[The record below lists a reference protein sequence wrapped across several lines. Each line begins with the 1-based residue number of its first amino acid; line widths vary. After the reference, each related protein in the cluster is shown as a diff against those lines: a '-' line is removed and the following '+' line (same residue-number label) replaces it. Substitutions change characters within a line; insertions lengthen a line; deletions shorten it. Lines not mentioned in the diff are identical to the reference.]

1 MSTIFGALT
10 GNVQARIDA
19 ADAAKKQVFLY
30 RDILSKLF
38 DWGLPTIDTDF
49 KTILGRYGISVAA
62 PTIEFGSGEPL
73 VGGRGVETFS
83 NEMFRHAISSEIDAD
98 TRRKILKILDSR
110 SLIKDAEKKR
120 QLVEIMFGNVK
131 ERVDGVYAKL
141 FLVAMG
147 MLSNKGRFEYTD
159 DNNPEGAVRGVVE
172 QAFKN
177 SASVTKDWTKPNA
190 SDVDVFSDIM
200 GLIHSFPNLQFDR
213 ILLSPGRLAYIL
225 NNSNLRKAVFGNDKA
240 STPLLLANLNN
251 FMRQNELPE
260 FVPIRSVVRVQ
271 SPTAPGR
278 VKDITAFNDKNLVF
292 IPAGKI
298 GVIENAFTDDELEP
312 SDGVAYSKVDRVV
325 ISQWSTG
332 RKEGGSNTDYIAAET
347 IAQPVFTAADG
358 MATLTVES

>member
-30 RDILSKLF
+30 RDILSALF

-49 KTILGRYGISVAA
+49 KTILGRYGISIAA
-62 PTIEFGSGEPL
+62 PTIELGSGEPL
-73 VGGRGVETFS
+73 VGSRGVETFS

-110 SLIKDAEKKR
+110 SLISDSEKKK

-131 ERVDGVYAKL
+131 DRVDGVYAKL
-141 FLVAMG
+141 FMVAMG

-172 QAFKN
+172 QKFKN
-177 SASVTKDWTKPNA
+177 SANVTTGWTSANAPN
-190 SDVDVFSDIM
+190 VDVFSDII
-200 GLIHSFPNLQFDR
+200 GLINGFPDLRFDR
-213 ILLSPGRLAYIL
+213 ILLSPSRLAYIL
-225 NNSNLRKAVFGNDKA
+225 NNSNMRKAVFGVDK
-240 STPLLLANLNN
+240 SHSPLLLSTLNS

-260 FVPIRSVVRVQ
+260 FFPIRSVVRIQ
-271 SPTAPGR
+271 SPTAPGMA
-278 VKDITAFNDKNLVF
+278 KNITAFNDKNLVF

-312 SDGVAYSKVDRVV
+312 SEGVAYSKVDRVV

-347 IAQPVFTAADG
+347 IAQPVFTSADG